1 MRFNWSRT
9 KTGVTVRGSHRRCSI
24 RKGVLKNF
32 TKFSGKHLCQSF
44 FFNKVASLMAR
55 RPLTVLEWNP
65 STGFSLWILW
75 NFQESFFAEHIL
87 ATTCDIMLFFFFFA
101 DHWGLQ
107 TKINLFGGAIRNS
120 QPHPIL
126 SGYGNQAE
134 KSLSSCGHTCTDLDI
149 PIAGKVEEKE
159 ELIVSGV
166 VWSNP
171 LIFLSH

>member
-1 MRFNWSRT
+1 
-9 KTGVTVRGSHRRCSI
+9 
-24 RKGVLKNF
+24 
-32 TKFSGKHLCQSF
+32 
-44 FFNKVASLMAR
+44 MAR

-65 STGFSLWILW
+65 STAFSLWILW

-126 SGYGNQAE
+126 CSYGNQAE

-159 ELIVSGV
+159 ELKSLLKWGKFSFYVMVDCKIVTYLK
-166 VWSNP
+166 NKKQ
-171 LIFLSH
+171 LILIVNKKFKIFDF